1 MEDAHDAVSVLRRR
15 PARGERDGRTGGDDT
30 ENQTSH
36 LASLPFAVGC
46 GSPRNCPEQR
56 FFNRGARQ
64 GRGKWAQ
71 VPPVPPATEVRRS
84 PPRHHFMLRPPPI
97 LRPPA

>member
-46 GSPRNCPEQR
+46 GSQNFPGAALFQTGGPQRLRKVWPDRPGLLRREDRPLAPPRT
-56 FFNRGARQ
+56 FY
-64 GRGKWAQ
+64 AQ
-71 VPPVPPATEVRRS
+71 APAYPLPPA
-84 PPRHHFMLRPPPI
+84 
-97 LRPPA
+97 